1 MKSETRSFLRSVTAT
16 TLRSVNAPG
25 RRRIAS
31 AVHRLLGPNPGLHE
45 ASLRGGGRILIDG
58 ERNLDVFYLGEHD
71 PHISAFLRRIV
82 RKGEVII
89 DVGARFGEYTV
100 PLALAT
106 GPTGRVFALEALEA
120 NYDILRQNV
129 LLNELTNVTVVR
141 VAVVDRTT
149 ELDAPVRSAPGNY
162 SLAASG
168 PCAHHRTRV
177 FPRRFLRNPRNR
189 PCGSDGHGYRRGGN
203 AGLSWSAALAV
214 VGSRPERGVR
224 SEYSV
229 AAADELECG

>member
-1 MKSETRSFLRSVTAT
+1 MKSETRNFLRSVTAT

-168 PCAHHRTRV
+168 PARTTV
-177 FPRRFLRNPRNR
+177 PACSLDDFAQPTK
-189 PCGSDGHGYRRGGN
+189 ST
-203 AGLSWSAALAV
+203 AWV
-214 VGSRPERGVR
+214 
-224 SEYSV
+224 
-229 AAADELECG
+229 